1 MRTLLTLALAST
13 LFAFTLAACG
23 EDEDKDK
30 EAVNKDCPAAP
41 AAMTGSH
48 ALPGDFPAPADMV
61 FTSVEKDGPSTI
73 AEGYLNGDV
82 SEAHKAVADAV
93 KGASGYDVTKEEQD
107 VADSEVNFSGAGN
120 SGQVKMNQTCRDRT
134 DVKIT
139 IRPA

>member
-1 MRTLLTLALAST
+1 MRRFLTLAFAST

-23 EDEDKDK
+23 EEEDK
-30 EAVNKDCPAAP
+30 EAVNKNCQAAP

-48 ALPGDFPAPADMV
+48 ALPGDFPAPGDMV
-61 FTSVEKDGPSTI
+61 FTSLEKEGPSTI
-73 AEGYLNGDV
+73 AEGYLNGDI
-82 SEAHKAVADAV
+82 SEAHKAVGDAV
-93 KGASGYDVTKEEQD
+93 KGASGYNVTKEEQD